1 MKVLVTGGSGFV
13 GARLVARLAAEG
25 CLVRATCR
33 QHGIPPA
40 AGVEVWPLES
50 LEDETILEQA
60 AAGCDSVIHLA
71 ALAHQRGSAADRTAE
86 FMRVNAEG
94 TRRLARASARAGVRR
109 FIFVSSIA
117 AVCTRSEAPVDEQTP
132 CAPTDP
138 YGGSKLA
145 AEAAVLTELQGPGT
159 DWCILR
165 PPLIYGPDNPGNM
178 QRLLGLIATG
188 WPLPFASIHNCRS
201 FAFIDNL
208 VDALVAVLEHER
220 QVRAIFVFGDGSD
233 LSTPQL
239 ITALARAG
247 GVRPHLWPL
256 PLPILSLTWG
266 EWGMPFRS
274 SAASLWTQYRLSRS
288 TRRIAA
294 RRWTPVSRKL
304 FLAPSGQCRRGTEK
318 NRRDS
323 ARASHSKR
331 RGGIALQAGMS
342 WSIWLTASGALVLAA
357 VLTGVIRRVALRHG
371 LIDVPNARSSHQAAT
386 PRGGGLA
393 IVVSV
398 MLGLLLL
405 RGIGVVGEPL
415 LLALLGGGGAVAIV
429 GYCDDRY
436 RLPAGVRLAVHV
448 LAALWALVSLGA
460 CRRC

>member
-1 MKVLVTGGSGFV
+1 M
-13 GARLVARLAAEG
+13 
-25 CLVRATCR
+25 RATCR

-178 QRLLGLIATG
+178 QRLLGLIAPG

-239 ITALARAG
+239 MTAPRPRRGCTPPPVAAAFTDTVVTGASG
-247 GVRPHLWPL
+247 GCHSGHLRRL
-256 PLPILSLTWG
+256 FG
-266 EWGMPFRS
+266 
-274 SAASLWTQYRLSRS
+274 TQYRLSRS

-331 RGGIALQAGMS
+331 RG
-342 WSIWLTASGALVLAA
+342 
-357 VLTGVIRRVALRHG
+357 
-371 LIDVPNARSSHQAAT
+371 
-386 PRGGGLA
+386 
-393 IVVSV
+393 
-398 MLGLLLL
+398 
-405 RGIGVVGEPL
+405 E
-415 LLALLGGGGAVAIV
+415 
-429 GYCDDRY
+429 
-436 RLPAGVRLAVHV
+436 
-448 LAALWALVSLGA
+448 
-460 CRRC
+460 